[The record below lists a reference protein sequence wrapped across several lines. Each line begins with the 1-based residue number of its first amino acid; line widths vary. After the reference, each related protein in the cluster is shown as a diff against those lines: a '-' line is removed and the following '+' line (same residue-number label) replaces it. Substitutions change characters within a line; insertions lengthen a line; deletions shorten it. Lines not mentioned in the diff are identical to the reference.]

1 MSISAHTGMNTY
13 NRILQDART
22 NGDPIGPK
30 HHELNGHLKK
40 YLARQSNLKTLAK
53 ARDVKKTKGELRKT
67 RQAINE
73 AKAKITERQETSSQ
87 DEQLREK
94 YRKMQ
99 IDKIANGYKAEERN
113 PEVKSRGNGL

>member
-1 MSISAHTGMNTY
+1 MSISTHTGMNTY
-13 NRILQDART
+13 NRILQDARS

-30 HHELNGHLKK
+30 HHEFNKHLKQ

-73 AKAKITERQETSSQ
+73 AKAKIATRAAEVNQET
-87 DEQLREK
+87 ELREK